1 MSLEFFLLPL
11 IEQKPRRKPDRL
23 SKTQNSITTHNF
35 EQNEHSVWISMKCS
49 NITCIVGTPL
59 ITSVYNWAFSF
70 IWDHESRLPAHRIVI
85 IRPKFPLCWLT
96 DPPTPCVWL
105 IVANFILYQT
115 PPISEGKFELFI
127 PTSQAKRWNWRF
139 FTLLLPIGASLN
151 FSLFRLLKNRTKP
164 RFPTQKGWKQE
175 VQLIREGLRRG
186 ESNPPRTYRIA
197 SVTMWCHVK
206 SFQAW

>member
-1 MSLEFFLLPL
+1 MSFEFFLLPL
-11 IEQKPRRKPDRL
+11 IEQKPRRKPDRVL
-23 SKTQNSITTHNF
+23 SKTPNSITTHNF

-49 NITCIVGTPL
+49 NITVGTPL

-85 IRPKFPLCWLT
+85 IRPKFPLLLANRSSYSLCLT
-96 DPPTPCVWL
+96 DCRQLHFVPDSP
-105 IVANFILYQT
+105 AS
-115 PPISEGKFELFI
+115 SEGKFGLFI
-127 PTSQAKRWNWRF
+127 PTSQAKRWRKRF
-139 FTLLLPIGASLN
+139 FTLLPIGASLN

-186 ESNPPRTYRIA
+186 ESNPQRTYRIA

-206 SFQAW
+206 SFKAW